1 PGPVIGLQARTR
13 GKTKIEL
20 DFNAP
25 GTDAQHP
32 PPARSYLVKQSRRP
46 IRNAS
51 DFAHAQTLCRGS
63 CRFSVSQVGE
73 KIAFTITKLRPHSTY
88 YYLVAAR
95 DNVSN
100 RLGPHSQVVKARTLL
115 RPARSRARRNGLTS

>member
-32 PPARSYLVKQSRRP
+32 PPARSYLVKQSLRP

-51 DFAHAQTLCRGS
+51 DFAHAQRLCKGA
-63 CRFSVSQVGE
+63 CGFSLALVGQR
-73 KIAFTITKLRPHSTY
+73 ISLMVTGLRPHTTY
-88 YYLVAAR
+88 YYAVAAR
-95 DNVSN
+95 DNVSA
-100 RLGPHSQVVKARTLL
+100 RLGPRSPTIKAKT
-115 RPARSRARRNGLTS
+115 A